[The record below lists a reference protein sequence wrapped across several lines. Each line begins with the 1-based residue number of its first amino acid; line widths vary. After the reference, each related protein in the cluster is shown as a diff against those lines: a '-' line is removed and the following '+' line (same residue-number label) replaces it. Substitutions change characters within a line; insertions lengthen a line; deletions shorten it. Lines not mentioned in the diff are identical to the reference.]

1 MCKMVI
7 SAIKGF
13 SFSMFRYYLVWEKLN
28 DENNGEH
35 DEIDGDDDSHDYD
48 EDDGNGDDSD
58 GIGDDVDDD

>member
-1 MCKMVI
+1 M
-7 SAIKGF
+7 G
-13 SFSMFRYYLVWEKLN
+13 SFSDGHGRTDNRILGLGWEKLN
-28 DENNGEH
+28 DKNNDEH